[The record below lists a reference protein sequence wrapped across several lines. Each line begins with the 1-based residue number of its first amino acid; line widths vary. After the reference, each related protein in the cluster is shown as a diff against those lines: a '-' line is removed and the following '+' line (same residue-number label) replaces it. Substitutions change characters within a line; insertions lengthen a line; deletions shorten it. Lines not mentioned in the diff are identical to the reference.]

1 MLELKMCPECGVPE
15 LINSEYLWLN
25 NGDIIDSR
33 AQSSRMVVIET
44 QNLDLLFRNIAQIIG
59 SEIEHL
65 VITAGRRACRI
76 FLLPFVPGETREK
89 IRNKEIDYELIDA
102 MFRDVARVNGI
113 GDYRP
118 VDKRYEQDEKDYCTV
133 SIGEPH
139 CLPMAVSAHVGAIEC
154 LTEVDHGYK
163 YEEVSPNVYRI
174 TTLPSPHSEELSK
187 RMWTEPYHHRDGDV
201 ELERCATCGGP
212 KALSGYQWY
221 PDRGVIIN
229 KPTDR
234 RMGILGNA
242 ELDPIFHELEEE
254 LGDTIPR
261 AVVEAQR
268 RFTRSGFYTLDDVT
282 DEGDFRNQLA
292 LRGLGNLK
300 KLEMKKT
307 GMSMHVE
314 NVAMP
319 YIVIGLSQGFFEI
332 GFDLETAVDWELSE
346 EGDLQVEVKPMTYE

>member
-154 LTEVDHGYK
+154 LTEVDQGYR
-163 YEEVSPNVYRI
+163 YEEVSSDLYNI
-174 TTLPSPHSEELSK
+174 TAFPSPHQEELSS
-187 RMWTEPYHHRDGDV
+187 RMWVKPFEHRDGDI
-201 ELERCATCGGP
+201 EFERCGTCGGP
-212 KALSGYQWY
+212 KILSVYQWHA
-221 PDRGVIIN
+221 DRGIIVN
-229 KPTDR
+229 NTTGR
-234 RMGILGNA
+234 RISIQG
-242 ELDPIFHELEEE
+242 
-254 LGDTIPR
+254 
-261 AVVEAQR
+261 EAQ
-268 RFTRSGFYTLDDVT
+268 
-282 DEGDFRNQLA
+282 
-292 LRGLGNLK
+292 
-300 KLEMKKT
+300 
-307 GMSMHVE
+307 
-314 NVAMP
+314 
-319 YIVIGLSQGFFEI
+319 LSPVF
-332 GFDLETAVDWELSE
+332 
-346 EGDLQVEVKPMTYE
+346 